1 MRTVFK
7 VLLHLEHWFKYFTMN
22 GFWKL
27 LLIVVSVAII
37 NGCKR
42 YSPGDC
48 MSFENVFYVN
58 DFSREFNL
66 ENGEKL
72 ELGHIMG
79 AQSLYV
85 RDSLLIV
92 STLES
97 DGFWSFYHLPE
108 LSYLGSYLAKGRAGN
123 EVMASPRVAWQ
134 SFSES
139 DGELYAVIYDFYK
152 GSLLKMNITETL
164 RDDNLSIQ
172 NIECGLPRVLF
183 SVLQLDSVSYF
194 CREVNGNQT
203 EQTRYIWDSNK
214 REKAVPKNMSV
225 LNKASVD
232 AGSDV
237 NILGCYYCYNRER
250 NIMVEAAMDL
260 SHINLYSVGDGVVN
274 MTISPEDEL
283 DRISD
288 IQVTEPRKKKTAYC
302 GLVGYKDFFIAL
314 YQGDTA
320 ENIHYGKARKQTLQ
334 IFDWEGTPLACVEL
348 DKPVN
353 SFDIDFAQ
361 RKLYTLNYETEDM
374 YVYEFDDVL
383 EILTDT
389 RPGH

>member
-1 MRTVFK
+1 MLTVFK

-42 YSPGDC
+42 YSPEDC

-139 DGELYAVIYDFYK
+139 DGELYCK
-152 GSLLKMNITETL
+152 
-164 RDDNLSIQ
+164 Q
-172 NIECGLPRVLF
+172 NPRV
-183 SVLQLDSVSYF
+183 
-194 CREVNGNQT
+194 
-203 EQTRYIWDSNK
+203 
-214 REKAVPKNMSV
+214 
-225 LNKASVD
+225 
-232 AGSDV
+232 
-237 NILGCYYCYNRER
+237 
-250 NIMVEAAMDL
+250 
-260 SHINLYSVGDGVVN
+260 H
-274 MTISPEDEL
+274 
-283 DRISD
+283 
-288 IQVTEPRKKKTAYC
+288 RK
-302 GLVGYKDFFIAL
+302 
-314 YQGDTA
+314 
-320 ENIHYGKARKQTLQ
+320 
-334 IFDWEGTPLACVEL
+334 W
-348 DKPVN
+348 
-353 SFDIDFAQ
+353 
-361 RKLYTLNYETEDM
+361 
-374 YVYEFDDVL
+374 
-383 EILTDT
+383 
-389 RPGH
+389 